1 MNDTLD
7 EQQAL
12 FHAKYIPL
20 PPFPPP
26 VFQTLERDRLFKQS
40 VSN

>member
-12 FHAKYIPL
+12 FHAKYIP
-20 PPFPPP
+20 PSPPP